1 LHQIDDHSDA
11 VLQSLH
17 LEVKKI
23 TLAFLRHTGSKLSEV
38 LEGVH
43 NEVLQELENCRG
55 RLQKLKKSYASL
67 MELGKRVESQ
77 CEGQE
82 EGHDNKNERKKK
94 KAMKDK
100 EEGHEGQ
107 QESAMQNR
115 I

>member
-67 MELGKRVESQ
+67 
-77 CEGQE
+77 
-82 EGHDNKNERKKK
+82 
-94 KAMKDK
+94 KDK
-100 EEGHEGQ
+100 EEDHEGQ